1 MRKLAGGHFFL
12 LDLRNHHQR
21 HLRLA
26 ETGGTRK
33 AEHDM
38 RALKRSDTDE
48 LRGGEPTGRK
58 VIITW
63 DKAGIDFTFWHT
75 VKQTAGLY
83 FISREKENV
92 DNEGERKRKAK
103 RRKEDEENGGNY
115 ISTAL
120 QRFTVRSLKCIRWLR
135 VWFYREALWGN
146 AVARLREIHASF

>member
-103 RRKEDEENGGNY
+103 RRKEDEENGG
-115 ISTAL
+115 ITSP
-120 QRFTVRSLKCIRWLR
+120 QHS
-135 VWFYREALWGN
+135 N
-146 AVARLREIHASF
+146 ASPYAASSVSAGYGSGAIAKLSGAML